1 MNSKINRSYL
11 FVATTKVSFIENL
24 QKWDRPDCYILDLE
38 DSCPFN
44 LKQQARENIKNNI
57 ENLKSLNRKIIVRVN
72 EVGEEEELDKDLEL
86 LNFPLISGVIL
97 PMIRSAEDVLK
108 IQEKIIRIEQENS
121 YTHQIEIFPLI
132 ETISGLKEIRKIAAA
147 SERINTLM
155 LGFHDLFSQMNIN
168 GHSIQANYIRN
179 MVSFEAKMQGLQYID
194 SPYLD
199 FTNFSGLFKEYEKAI
214 QAGAEGL
221 MMIHPDHIE
230 IGNNFFK
237 ISEKESAQY
246 KSFIKDYK
254 GGCEIHSSGEF
265 LGPPKIKRYDKLLSR
280 EVLYRS
286 KIENGLRARTVKYGL
301 DLDTVFSG
309 QVITCPYEI
318 TIDASWITQ
327 WSSLISMGNYIETSK
342 IFAQET
348 GLKERIL
355 PFSAMLNLT
364 LCMAVE
370 PFSET
375 CLLHLGLEDVT
386 YERPA
391 YPGDTFQCFIHV
403 ESLRNTSDH
412 KRSVIRSQHVLMNQH
427 GDRVISFKRNTL
439 FPYIGNLEQRKG
451 AEQNFEESFL
461 EKLKSDKSQQLI
473 NFIKKTPTLEN
484 RLPNKKYAANELII
498 HDAMRHIGESEN
510 LLFTTLFR
518 NTHPIHFNYSRYP
531 KEKIVIC
538 GGFVLAVVL
547 GNAMKDFKQVLDQQ
561 IVHCSHIN
569 KIAPEDTMSSVSRIV
584 KREIVNDH
592 ELLTIKTI
600 GLSNVDP
607 NTELI
612 QHQWLPELFNTE
624 IPKPSQLEMELKKQM
639 PELFHKV
646 CIQVLWKA
654 WRSIKNQ

>member
-1 MNSKINRSYL
+1 
-11 FVATTKVSFIENL
+11 
-24 QKWDRPDCYILDLE
+24 
-38 DSCPFN
+38 
-44 LKQQARENIKNNI
+44 
-57 ENLKSLNRKIIVRVN
+57 
-72 EVGEEEELDKDLEL
+72 
-86 LNFPLISGVIL
+86 
-97 PMIRSAEDVLK
+97 MIRSANDVLK
-108 IQEKIIRIEQENS
+108 IEEKLKRIEQKNG
-121 YTHQIEIFPLI
+121 YAHKIEIFPLI
-132 ETISGLKEIRKIAAA
+132 ETISGLKEIRKIA
-147 SERINTLM
+147 SISKRINSIL
-155 LGFHDLFSQMNIN
+155 LGMQDLFSEMNIN
-168 GHSIQANYIRN
+168 GHEVQANYIRN
-179 MVSFEAKMQGLQYID
+179 LISIEAKIAGLFYLE

-199 FTNFSGLFKEYEKAI
+199 HTNYSGLFREYERAI
-214 QAGAEGL
+214 QAGADGFL
-221 MMIHPDHIE
+221 MIHPDHIS
-230 IGNNFFK
+230 IANNLFK
-237 ISEKESAQY
+237 ISEKDKIQFEN
-246 KSFIKDYK
+246 FIKDYK

-265 LGPPKIKRYDKLLSR
+265 LGPPKIKRYNKLLSR
-280 EVLYRS
+280 EVLNRS
-286 KIENGLRARTVKYGL
+286 KVENGLTARTVKYGL
-301 DLDTVFSG
+301 DLDTVYSG

-327 WSSLISMGNYIETSK
+327 WSSLVSMGNYIETSK

-412 KRSVIRSQHVLMNQH
+412 KRSVVRSQHVLMNQH

-439 FPYIGNLEQRKG
+439 FPYINNVEQRTG
-451 AEQNFEESFL
+451 SAQNIEVSFL

-473 NFIKKTPTLEN
+473 NFIKKKPSLKN
-484 RLPNKKYAANELII
+484 RLPNKIYKPNELII

-531 KEKIVIC
+531 KEKIVVC

-569 KIAPEDTMSSVSRIV
+569 KIAPGDTMSSVSHIV
-584 KREIVNDH
+584 QRETVNDY

-600 GLSNVDP
+600 GLRNVDP

-612 QHQWLPELFNTE
+612 KYQWPPGLFNTE
-624 IPKPSQLEMELKKQM
+624 IPKPSQLEMDLKTQM

-646 CIQVLWKA
+646 CIQVLWKI
-654 WRSIKNQ
+654 WRQTNTK